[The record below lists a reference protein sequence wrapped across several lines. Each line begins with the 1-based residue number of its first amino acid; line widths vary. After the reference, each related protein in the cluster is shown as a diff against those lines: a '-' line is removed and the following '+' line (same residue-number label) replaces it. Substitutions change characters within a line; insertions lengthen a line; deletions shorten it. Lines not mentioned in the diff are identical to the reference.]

1 MFDKLIRFSLEQRWL
16 VMGLTLG
23 MACLGVYNA
32 FLLPI
37 DAVPDITNVQVQIN
51 TEALGYSP
59 FEVEQRITFPLETV
73 MAGLP
78 KLESTRSLSRYGLS
92 QLTVVFEDGTDIY
105 FARQLVGEKLQEAK
119 GNLPPGIEPMMGPIA
134 TGLGE
139 IYMYTVEARDGA
151 LKPDGTPYTPTD
163 LRTIQ
168 DWVVKP
174 QLRTVKG
181 VTDVNTIGGYVK
193 QYHVTPDTKRMI
205 EYGLTFQDLLEALDR
220 NNGTV
225 GAGYIERAGSQWL
238 VRAPGQASS
247 ADDLAAIVVS
257 VNEGVPVHMHD
268 VAKVGLGEEL
278 RTGAATKD
286 GKETVLG
293 TVFMLIGENSRAVS
307 QRVHE
312 KIQDINKTLPEGVI
326 ADTVYDRTIL
336 VNKAINTV
344 WRNLS
349 EGALLVIIVLF
360 LFLGNIRAAIITASI
375 IPLAMLF
382 TITGMVTNQVSAN
395 LMSLGALDFGII
407 VDGAVVIVENCVR
420 HLAKEQRRLGR
431 RLTFAER
438 LEVVFGAS
446 SETRR
451 AILYGQLIIM
461 VVYLPLLTL
470 TGVEGKMFGPMA
482 FTVLAA
488 LGGAMILSITFVPA
502 AVAIFLRGKISE
514 KEKFLV
520 RSAKG
525 LYLPMLRAALQLKA
539 PVLIGAVA
547 LLCVCGALAS
557 RLGTEFIP
565 NLYEGDIALHALRIP
580 GTSLSQAIEMQNVL
594 ESEIKKMPEVDKV
607 VAKMGTA
614 EIATDPMPPSVADNF
629 IMMKPREEWPDPKKS
644 GPDVVKDLSAIIEN
658 IPGNNYEILQPIQMR
673 FNELIAGV
681 RTDVAV
687 KIFGDDMD
695 VLLSTAKAASKV
707 LENVPGAEDVKV
719 EQVTGLPL
727 LSITPNRIAI
737 SRLGLSIADVQ
748 EVIEVAIGGKAMGA
762 IFEGDK
768 RFEIIVRLPEKLRS
782 DLEMLKRLPVP
793 LPSQGQALM
802 APHSIPLFPGS
813 GAQQYVSLGS
823 VADFSVA
830 PGPNQVSRESG
841 KRRVVVTANVRGRDI
856 GSFVSEAQ
864 RQLESRVEIPA
875 GYWVAWGGTFEQM
888 ISASRR
894 LQLVVPVALFLI
906 IGLLFMMFGNLK
918 DSLLVFT
925 GVPFALTGGIIALWL
940 RDIPLSIS
948 AGVGFIALCGVAVLD
963 GIVMISFIKKLS
975 AEGMPIHQAVMEGA
989 VTRLRPVLMTTLV
1002 ASVGFLPMALATG
1015 TGAEVQRPLATVVI
1029 GGIISSTI
1037 LTLFVLPVLYQ
1048 LFSASDKQTDSEL
1061 GLE

>member
-163 LRTIQ
+163 WRTIQ

-307 QRVHE
+307 QRVHK

-438 LEVVFGAS
+438 LEVVFNAS

-629 IMMKPREEWPDPKKS
+629 IMMKPREEWPDPQKS
-644 GPDVVKDLSAIIEN
+644 GPDVVKDLSAIIET

-727 LSITPNRIAI
+727 LSITPNRVAI

-768 RFEIIVRLPEKLRS
+768 RFEIIVRLPEKLRN

-793 LPSQGQALM
+793 LPSQGQVLM
-802 APHSIPLFPGS
+802 APHSIPLFPGG

-975 AEGMPIHQAVMEGA
+975 AEGMPVHQAVMEGA

>member
-1 MFDKLIRFSLEQRWL
+1 MFEKLVRFSLEQRWL
-16 VMGLTLG
+16 VIGITFA
-23 MACLGVYNA
+23 MAGLGVYNA

-51 TEALGYSP
+51 TEAIGYSP
-59 FEVEQRITFPLETV
+59 FEVEQRVTFPLENV

-78 KLESTRSLSRYGLS
+78 SLESTRSLSRYGLS
-92 QLTVVFEDGTDIY
+92 QLTIVFEDGTDIY

-119 GNLPPGIEPMMGPIA
+119 GNLPPGIEPTMGPIA

-139 IYMYTVEARDGA
+139 IYMYTVKAEEGA
-151 LKPDGTPYTPTD
+151 LTPDGNPYTPTD

-181 VTDVNTIGGYVK
+181 VTDVNTIGGYEK
-193 QYHVTPDTKRMI
+193 QYHVTPDTKSMI
-205 EYGLTFQDLLEALDR
+205 EYGVTFQDLLTALDR

-225 GAGYIERAGSQWL
+225 GAGYIERAGAQWL
-238 VRAPGQASS
+238 VRAPGQAAS
-247 ADDLAAIVVS
+247 ADALSNIVVS
-257 VNEGVPVHMHD
+257 ANNGVPIHLHD
-268 VAKVGLGEEL
+268 IAEVGLGEEL
-278 RTGAATKD
+278 RTGAATEN
-286 GKETVLG
+286 GKEAVLG
-293 TVFMLIGENSRAVS
+293 TVFMLIGENSRTVS
-307 QRVHE
+307 QSVHQ
-312 KIQDINKTLPEGVI
+312 KIQEINRTLPAGVI

-336 VNKAINTV
+336 VNKAIKTV

-349 EGALLVIIVLF
+349 EGAMLVIVILF
-360 LFLGNIRAAIITASI
+360 LFLGNFRAAVITASI

-382 TITGMVTNQVSAN
+382 TITGMVTNEVSAN

-407 VDGAVVIVENCVR
+407 VDGAVVIVENCIR
-420 HLAKEQRRLGR
+420 RLAEEQHRLGR

-438 LEVVFGAS
+438 LEVVFDAS

-470 TGVEGKMFGPMA
+470 TGVEGKMFRPMA

-488 LGGAMILSITFVPA
+488 LSGAMILSITFVPA
-502 AVAIFLRGKISE
+502 AVAILLRGKISE
-514 KEKFLV
+514 KENLLV
-520 RSAKG
+520 RGAKG
-525 LYLPMLRAALQLKA
+525 LYRPMLRVALQLKA
-539 PVLIGAVA
+539 PVLAGAIA
-547 LLCVCGALAS
+547 LLCICGALAS
-557 RLGTEFIP
+557 RMGTEFIP

-594 ESEIKKMPEVDKV
+594 ESEIKKMPEVDKI

-629 IMMKPREEWPDPKKS
+629 IMMKPREEWPDPGKTRAEM
-644 GPDVVKDLSAIIEN
+644 VEDLSAIIQGV
-658 IPGNNYEILQPIQMR
+658 PGNNYEILQPIQMR

-687 KIFGDDMD
+687 KIFGDDME

-707 LENVPGAEDVKV
+707 LETVPGAEDVKV

-727 LSITPNRIAI
+727 LSITPNRDAI

-748 EVIEVAIGGKAMGA
+748 EVIQVAIGGKVVGDL
-762 IFEGDK
+762 FEGDR
-768 RFEIIVRLPEKLRS
+768 RFDIIVRLPEHLRS
-782 DLEMLKRLPVP
+782 DLEMLKRVPVP
-793 LPSQGQALM
+793 LPYREKVLM
-802 APHSIPLFPGS
+802 ASSSIEVSSDS
-813 GAQQYVSLGS
+813 GQQYVSLGS

-864 RQLESRVEIPA
+864 REIGEQVEIPA
-875 GYWVAWGGTFEQM
+875 GYWVTWGGTFEQM
-888 ISASRR
+888 ISATQR
-894 LQLVVPVALFLI
+894 LRVVVPLSLFLI
-906 IGLLFMMFGNLK
+906 MTLLFMMFGNVK
-918 DSLLVFT
+918 DCLLVST
-925 GVPFALTGGIIALWL
+925 GVPMALTGGVIALWL
-940 RDIPLSIS
+940 RDMPLSVS
-948 AGVGFIALCGVAVLD
+948 AGVGFIALSGVAVLD
-963 GIVMISFIKKLS
+963 GIVMISFIKKLA
-975 AEGMPIHQAVMEGA
+975 AEGTSLHEAIMEGA
-989 VTRLRPVLMTTLV
+989 VTRLRPVLMTSLV

-1037 LTLFVLPVLYQ
+1037 LTLFVLPVLYE
-1048 LFSASDKQTDSEL
+1048 LFNASKSPTTQELVSE
-1061 GLE
+1061 